1 MFRRLKI
8 PFASGSVGRFPPPAP
23 RLFDTQNAASVI
35 SSSLRRIWG
44 IKSSRRGIP
53 MTNTSLCR
61 VGLLALLVVVSSSCH
76 DTTPPT
82 TVSPT
87 QPTPVAPPPPPPP
100 PPPPVPRG
108 GPFPGAGTYAFV
120 SSPSGRAVYP
130 YTADSHYVLY
140 DDGTFALRSPSSSFE
155 VRKIQVRERARHLR
169 LRLEFPK

>member
-1 MFRRLKI
+1 
-8 PFASGSVGRFPPPAP
+8 
-23 RLFDTQNAASVI
+23 
-35 SSSLRRIWG
+35 
-44 IKSSRRGIP
+44 

-120 SSPSGRAVYP
+120 SSPSGRPVHP

-155 VRKIQVRERARHLR
+155 VKGRYKYENEHVTFDFDWNSQNEGAVGVFDGNRMTVTYNSYMGMSDFVDAVYQL
-169 LRLEFPK
+169 K